1 MGESG
6 KVKWVDERK
15 VFVRSL
21 ATKLNQK
28 ALSKRAPRRAT
39 GELIA
44 LEKVV
49 PVVPSECVCVCA
61 RLCAR
66 RYAFRLRSV
75 CKVQAKLNYKKGAA
89 KKNTKMAMIIMAL
102 MFRGGGA

>member
-49 PVVPSECVCVCA
+49 PVVPSECVCVRA
-61 RLCAR
+61 LVRTT
-66 RYAFRLRSV
+66 LRFSLAE
-75 CKVQAKLNYKKGAA
+75 CLQSAGQIKLQKRSCYKKY
-89 KKNTKMAMIIMAL
+89 KKW
-102 MFRGGGA
+102 R